1 MKEWATANRGTAA
14 GVLAFIWFV
23 ATTGAGLTIVPKYF
37 ENQCY
42 NEALKAGS
50 SFSDCSNA
58 GTGPMWV
65 TIIAVTVI
73 VVTCGVILLVAPE
86 E

>member
-1 MKEWATANRGTAA
+1 MKEWATANRGAAA
-14 GVLAFIWFV
+14 GVLAFIWFL
-23 ATTGAGLTIVPKYF
+23 ATTGAGLTTVPKYF
-37 ENQCY
+37 EKQCHD
-42 NEALKAGS
+42 EALKAGS
-50 SFSDCSNA
+50 ILSDCSNA